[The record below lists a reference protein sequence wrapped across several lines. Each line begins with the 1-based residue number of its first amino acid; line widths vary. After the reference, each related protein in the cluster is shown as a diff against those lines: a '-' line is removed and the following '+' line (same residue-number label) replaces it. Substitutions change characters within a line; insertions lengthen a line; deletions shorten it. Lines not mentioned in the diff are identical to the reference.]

1 MMAYI
6 AALFRAA
13 REVRAMRNVMLFWV
27 LIGGAAAQ
35 IPTGSIAGIIHD
47 PAGAPVSG
55 ARLKIVNVA
64 THLERTGISAE
75 QGDYSFPSLPAGEY
89 EVAVETNGLPRT
101 TRAASVEAGA
111 TTTADFALRLGEVKE
126 SVTVDDASPR
136 IQYDS
141 HSLGG
146 GISPS
151 QIQDLPLNGRSFLE
165 LAKLEPGVQ
174 PPTRAQGNRTYIP
187 ALGAPGGPSGR
198 GTRVTIDGGSV
209 MAFSTGGSVLG
220 LSQDVVQEFQIA
232 TANYDLSTGMTF
244 TGAINVA
251 TRSGANELHG
261 SVYHFFRDHK
271 LSAYPNLNRDASN
284 PDPFFQRRQFGFAAG
299 GPIRR
304 DRLFFFGNWE
314 RNEQRGV
321 VTTAIASPDF
331 AQFSRI
337 TPSPLFG
344 SVLSF
349 RLDGRLSSK
358 HTAFLRYSQDGSRAF
373 VPTGA
378 NTALLNAYPSNWV
391 RQVTWADQSL
401 FNVTSVLCPTLVNDF
416 RFSYFFISDDQ
427 LPPEQ
432 QDCSGCIGIGA
443 PAIMIGS
450 PAILTIGQSS
460 TTLNPGRRF
469 HLNESMAWQRG
480 VHRARF
486 GIEWE
491 HNRGGA
497 LSWANEPATLT
508 LFTPGQVRTFNSA
521 PQTSPDRRIPIP
533 AAFNTLD
540 DILQLPL
547 QSVSVGVGDPRV
559 PQSNGSLIRTW
570 NTMRLYFQDTWR
582 INERLTINYGLA
594 WNVDRFKNYDLK
606 KPPLLAPILGA
617 GGLGP
622 TRRQWKNFSPAF
634 GLAWAPARDKKTV
647 IRAGAGIYYDF
658 FFGANIDNER
668 ALLGP
673 PNLGRQSITG
683 NNIFNPLTGAPL
695 NITGSPTQFTGANLI
710 SILPSIRASFA
721 SSLTTSDS
729 TVQAIQIYKLTVGGT
744 TNGLF
749 PEYVPNPSAQHFNA
763 GIQREIARDFVLT
776 ADFVFRHFIHGG
788 LGPGGLDLNHY
799 NSVRGPVIP
808 RCAPAQRNDPQAICS
823 NGPVTVWQATSN
835 QTYKGLL
842 FRADKRFSHSFQIL
856 GSYAWSSDIGTP
868 GPDVQNPANGATNPG
883 LNLDDW
889 HQHNAPLITDYTHV
903 ANVAGV
909 VQLPLQFD
917 LGLNFSYSNAPPFT
931 PIVGGIDF
939 NGDGTTGDLLP
950 GTTTGQ
956 FNRGLGRADLVRRVD
971 QFNQNYAL
979 KPDPHGQ
986 VIPRITLPTNYSF
999 DHGYQSL
1006 DLRLSRT
1013 FVFAERWRLRII
1025 GEVFNMYNA
1034 ANLSG
1039 YSNDLTTPAFGQP
1052 TARFTQLLGCIG
1064 PGAFQPAARIS
1075 L

>member
-1 MMAYI
+1 MK
-6 AALFRAA
+6 
-13 REVRAMRNVMLFWV
+13 NVMLFAA
-27 LIGGAAAQ
+27 LIWGASAQ
-35 IPTGSIAGIIHD
+35 VPTGSIAGVVHD
-47 PAGAPVSG
+47 PTGAPVSG
-55 ARLKIVNVA
+55 GRIKIVNTA
-64 THLERTGISAE
+64 TNLGRSGSTSD
-75 QGDYSFPSLPAGEY
+75 QGDYSFPSLAAGQY
-89 EVAVETNGLPRT
+89 EVAVEADGFPRT
-101 TRAASVEAGA
+101 TRMASVEAGA
-111 TTTADFALRLGEVKE
+111 TTTADFALRLGDVKE
-126 SVTVDDASPR
+126 SVTVDEASPQ

-141 HSLGG
+141 HTVGG
-146 GISPS
+146 VITQS
-151 QIQDLPLNGRSFLE
+151 QIQELPLNGRSFLE

-174 PPTRAQGNRTYIP
+174 QPTRAQGNRTYVP

-198 GTRVTIDGGSV
+198 GTRVTLDGGSV

-232 TANYDLSTGMTF
+232 TTNYDLSTGMTF

-251 TRSGANELHG
+251 TRSGTNELHG
-261 SVYHFFRDHK
+261 SAFYFFRDHT
-271 LSAYPNLNRDASN
+271 LSAYPALKRDPAN

-321 VTTAIASPDF
+321 VTTVLNADF
-331 AQFSRI
+331 AHFSRI
-337 TPSPLFG
+337 TPSPFFG
-344 SVLSF
+344 DVLSF

-358 HTAFLRYSQDGSRAF
+358 HTAFLRYSHDGSRAF
-373 VPTGA
+373 VNTSA
-378 NTALLNAYPSNWV
+378 NTAIANAYPSNWV
-391 RQVTWADQSL
+391 RQLTWADQTL
-401 FNVTSVLCPTLVNDF
+401 LGVTSVLGPTLVNDF
-416 RFSYFFISDDQ
+416 RFSYLFISDDQ
-427 LPPEQ
+427 LQPEQ
-432 QDCSGCIGIGA
+432 QDCPGCLGIGA
-443 PAIMIGS
+443 PAISIGS
-450 PAILTIGQSS
+450 PAIFTIGQSA

-480 VHRARF
+480 AHRARF

-497 LSWANEPATLT
+497 LAWASEPATLT
-508 LFTPGQVRTFNSA
+508 LFTPDQVRTYNSA
-521 PQTSPDRRIPIP
+521 PQTPPDRRIPLP
-533 AAFNTLD
+533 AAFNTLN

-547 QSVSVGVGDPRV
+547 RNVTVAIGDPRV
-559 PQSNGSLIRTW
+559 PQSNGSLVRTW
-570 NTMRLYFQDTWR
+570 NTVRMYFQDTWQ
-582 INERLTINYGLA
+582 INDRLTINYGLA

-606 KPPLLAPILGA
+606 KPEFLAPILGA

-622 TRRQWKNFSPAF
+622 TRKQWKNFSPAL
-634 GLAWAPARDKKTV
+634 GLAWAPAEDKKTV

-673 PNLGRQSITG
+673 PGLGRQSIAGT
-683 NNIFNPLTGAPL
+683 NIFNPLPGIAGLQVGASL
-695 NITGSPTQFTGANLI
+695 NITGSPTQFTGANLMV
-710 SILPSIRASFA
+710 ILPGIRAGLA
-721 SSLTTSDS
+721 STLAQGDP
-729 TVQAIQIYKLTVGGT
+729 TVQAIQISKATVGGT

-763 GIQREIARDFVLT
+763 GVQREIARDFVIT

-799 NSVRGPVIP
+799 NSVRGPVIQP
-808 RCAPAQRNDPQAICS
+808 CAPAQRADPRALCA
-823 NGPVTVWQATSN
+823 NGPITVWESTSN

-842 FRADKRFSHSFQIL
+842 LRADKRFSHGFQIL
-856 GSYAWSSDIGTP
+856 GSYAWSSNFGTP

-889 HQHNAPLITDYTHV
+889 HQQNAPLITDYTHI

-909 VQLPLQFD
+909 IQLPWRFD
-917 LGLNFSYSNAPPFT
+917 LGLNFSYSNAPPFS

-939 NGDGTTGDLLP
+939 NGDGTPGDLLP

-956 FNRGLGRADLVRRVD
+956 FNRGLGRADLVRLVD
-971 QFNQNYAL
+971 QFNQNYARKL
-979 KPDPHGQ
+979 DPHGQ
-986 VIPRITLPTNYSF
+986 IIPSITLPASYSF

-1006 DLRLSRT
+1006 DLRLTRT
-1013 FVFAERWRLRII
+1013 VVVHEQWRLRLI
-1025 GEVFNMYNA
+1025 GEVFNLYNA

-1039 YSNDLTTPAFGQP
+1039 YSNDLTTAGFGQP
-1052 TARFTQLLGCIG
+1052 TARFTQLFGSGG
-1064 PGAFQPAARIS
+1064 PRAFQLAARIS
-1075 L
+1075 F